1 MKPSIIAAC
10 LWVAV
15 LGSTGLAQVETPE
28 TSWRQAELL
37 ETQGEKA
44 SAAQQFDRI
53 AVEWPSWAGAAR
65 SALKAAEIYDDLGM
79 GSEARLACER
89 AMAVAN
95 SYWLQPALFWIAKTA
110 QSAGDRDEALAVVE
124 RLHAEYPE
132 SAWTVRS
139 RIVEA
144 LARGADP
151 QLAEAAF
158 RRELEAGTLCDQA
171 VLLADEHRAEE
182 ALGLLDRVLTYY
194 PDSAAALRAL
204 DAKGHLLIRLSRR
217 EEAMPIFA
225 DLLVMV
231 GQTAPQAR
239 IVQRAR
245 MRLGALC
252 RGSGRITE
260 AEDIFGQLARNSA
273 DPAAASYAGLHLVGM
288 HYERLRKPVFER
300 RASGIYDARQVD
312 HAGWA
317 ALRER
322 CRALAEAPW
331 CRPKER
337 VRAELIAVE
346 SYCWERDARGAARAG
361 DNFFAKYDGSEY
373 IDQLASARLFV
384 GIEVRNLK
392 WYEESAEHFRW
403 IIQHA
408 PEVPSRV
415 YLELWITLRRAEA
428 PEHEIQ
434 EAEDLL
440 MSVAPDSGWAN
451 YIRIIK
457 RQEAQ
462 CDVVNAR

>member
-1 MKPSIIAAC
+1 MKPSIVAAC
-10 LWVAV
+10 LLVAV
-15 LGSTGLAQVETPE
+15 LGSTGLAQVESPE
-28 TSWRQAELL
+28 TAWRQAELL
-37 ETQGEKA
+37 ETQGDKA

-53 AVEWPSWAGAAR
+53 AAEWPSWAGAAR

-79 GSEARLACER
+79 GLEARSACER

-95 SYWLQPALFWIAKTA
+95 SYWLQPTLFWTAKTA

-144 LARGADP
+144 LAFDADP
-151 QLAEAAF
+151 RPAEAAF
-158 RRELEAGTLCDQA
+158 LRELEAHRFCDQ
-171 VLLADEHRAEE
+171 VMMLTVERRWEE
-182 ALGLLDRVLTYY
+182 ALGLMDYVLTYY
-194 PDSAAALRAL
+194 PNTAAALRAL

-217 EEAMPIFA
+217 EEAMPVFA
-225 DLLVMV
+225 ELLVMTA
-231 GQTAPQAR
+231 QTSPRAG
-239 IVQRAR
+239 IVQRAK
-245 MRLGALC
+245 MRLGTLC
-252 RGSGRITE
+252 RHSGQLTE
-260 AEDIFGQLARNSA
+260 AREIFEELVQNSD
-273 DPAAASYAGLHLVGM
+273 DPAVASYAGLNLIGM
-288 HYERLRKPVFER
+288 HNQRLFGAVLEAEKSR
-300 RASGIYDARQVD
+300 IYDARQVD

-331 CRPKER
+331 CLPNER
-337 VRAELIAVE
+337 VRAELIAVQ
-346 SYCWERDARGAARAG
+346 SYCWERDARGAAQAG
-361 DNFFAKYDGSEY
+361 DDFFAKYDGSEY
-373 IDQLASARLFV
+373 IDQLVSARLFV
-384 GIEVRNLK
+384 GIEVRSLK

-462 CDVVNAR
+462 GGITGVP